1 MRQKLLFLICAALV
15 LTGLWLVMKP
25 APVVNDTSETHAFYF
40 AILEG
45 SIPEPM
51 VIQLKLGDTAKLS
64 FVSDKDAA
72 VHIHGV
78 DMHIVLE
85 AGIKKD
91 IEFVAT
97 QTGRFAIEVHVSE
110 IQLGTIEVYPR

>member
-1 MRQKLLFLICAALV
+1 MRQKLLFLICAAAV
-15 LTGLWLVMKP
+15 LASLWLVMKP
-25 APVVNDTSETHAFYF
+25 APAVHDTSETQAFYF
-40 AILEG
+40 ALLDG

-72 VHIHGV
+72 VHIV
-78 DMHIVLE
+78 IE

-91 IEFVAT
+91 VEFVAT
-97 QTGRFAIEVHVSE
+97 QTGRFAMEVHVSE

>member
-1 MRQKLLFLICAALV
+1 MHF
-15 LTGLWLVMKP
+15 
-25 APVVNDTSETHAFYF
+25 D
-40 AILEG
+40 
-45 SIPEPM
+45 
-51 VIQLKLGDTAKLS
+51 
-64 FVSDKDAA
+64 A

-78 DMHIVLE
+78 EMHIVLE

>member
-1 MRQKLLFLICAALV
+1 MRQKLLFLICAAAV
-15 LTGLWLVMKP
+15 LASLWLVMKP
-25 APVVNDTSETHAFYF
+25 TPAVNDTGETQAFYF
-40 AILEG
+40 ALLDG

-78 DMHIVLE
+78 EMHIVIE

-91 IEFVAT
+91 VEFVAT
-97 QTGRFAIEVHVSE
+97 QTGRFAMEVHVSE